1 MYIDT
6 KMCVLLSELR
16 RGRQP
21 DVGLWGS
28 EEDAEELLYGE
39 VWPQRYDFC
48 FAAQIRTLRY
58 MACFS
63 YLFILPLFNQFLLI
77 DNVYSH
83 GTLEFS
89 NY

>member
-1 MYIDT
+1 MLD
-6 KMCVLLSELR
+6 C
-16 RGRQP
+16 
-21 DVGLWGS
+21 
-28 EEDAEELLYGE
+28 GE
-39 VWPQRYDFC
+39 VKKMLKNFSMEKFGHRGTIFVLPHKYEHYD
-48 FAAQIRTLRY
+48 IWLV
-58 MACFS
+58 FS